1 MRTVRTLDS
10 RRLRRLVTIAVF
22 CAMAYACQF
31 IFHIRVA
38 FLTFDAKDAIM
49 AIGSMMFGPLAG
61 VAMSLSVASLELTI
75 SDTGIYGFIMNVA
88 SSMVFT
94 VVSALVYRRL
104 RTMKGA
110 VLGLVAAVISVTSV
124 MMALNLLVTPYYM
137 GCSVGDVVALIPA
150 LLLPFNL
157 TKACLNAGLV
167 LVLYRPLA
175 VALRKAKVRTG
186 NPRSVTAQPAEQKA
200 EPKPADKFRLDRTTV
215 TVFVTGAL
223 IVALCL
229 AVFLLFLN
237 GSMQ

>member
-1 MRTVRTLDS
+1 MKTTLSTEKMVGIGIFSALAFVVSLFVRFP
-10 RRLRRLVTIAVF
+10 V
-22 CAMAYACQF
+22 Q
-31 IFHIRVA
+31 

-61 VAMSLSVASLELTI
+61 VAMSLTVASLELTI

-94 VVSALVYRRL
+94 VVSALIYRRL

-110 VLGLVAAVISVTSV
+110 VLGLCAAVLSVTAV

-157 TKACLNAGLV
+157 TKATLNAGLV
-167 LVLYRPLA
+167 LVLYKPLA

-186 NPRSVTAQPAEQKA
+186 NLTSATLQPAEQKVEA
-200 EPKPADKFRLDRTTV
+200 KPVEKFRLDRTTV
-215 TVFVTGAL
+215 TVFVSGLL

-229 AVFLLFLN
+229 AIFLGFLN
-237 GSMQ
+237 GSFS

>member
-1 MRTVRTLDS
+1 MRTIRSFDS

-186 NPRSVTAQPAEQKA
+186 NLRSVTAQSAEQKA

>member
-1 MRTVRTLDS
+1 MRTIRSFDS

-124 MMALNLLVTPYYM
+124 MMVLNLLVTPYYM

-157 TKACLNAGLV
+157 TKATLNAGLV
-167 LVLYRPLA
+167 LVLYKPLA

-186 NPRSVTAQPAEQKA
+186 NLRPVVPPSA
-200 EPKPADKFRLDRTTV
+200 EPKAEAKPVEKFRLDRMTV
-215 TVFVTGAL
+215 TVFVSGLL
-223 IVALCL
+223 IVAICL
-229 AVFLLFLN
+229 AIFLGFLN
-237 GSMQ
+237 GSFS